1 MIKVQSIN
9 HFHQQQKLT
18 GHVSQVDSD
27 RDIPVNVIFRAN
39 DLDWIDEISRIG
51 SGKRLKL
58 LAKIVVQNA
67 SDELILQEG
76 EDRIW
81 LAVLNN
87 GC

>member
-1 MIKVQSIN
+1 M
-9 HFHQQQKLT
+9 
-18 GHVSQVDSD
+18 
-27 RDIPVNVIFRAN
+27 IFRAN